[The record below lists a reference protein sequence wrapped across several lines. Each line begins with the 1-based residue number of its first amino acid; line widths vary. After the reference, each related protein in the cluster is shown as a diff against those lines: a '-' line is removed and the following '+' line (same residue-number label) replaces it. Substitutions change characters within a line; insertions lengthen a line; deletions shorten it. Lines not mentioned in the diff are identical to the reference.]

1 MPETTID
8 YLEDYSAFQ
17 TNFKRTQ
24 VSGEEIGEVV
34 MKMAGYFA
42 KYNVRMGDAL
52 RHFSVIKANFQNQ
65 VDASTGKPMSSSKA
79 EILSEATD
87 EAAIYQMARIH
98 VNNIQEMINGLKS
111 LQKGVLFEYANAV

>member
-1 MPETTID
+1 
-8 YLEDYSAFQ
+8 
-17 TNFKRTQ
+17 
-24 VSGEEIGEVV
+24 
-34 MKMAGYFA
+34 MAGYFA